1 MAPRKRFNN
10 PFHGVMDMITEMN
23 RISDTMSSIETGH
36 AGDRERGFTDAWS
49 PPTDILAYGEDL
61 IVRCE
66 VPGVYEEDV
75 SVSFNNGVLT
85 ISGERRR
92 DERGVEYYSSE
103 RFMGTFRRD
112 IGLPEGVKDSDI
124 QASYG
129 EGLLEVVV
137 HGAASTRAPRHI
149 TLQRRKKADK

>member
-1 MAPRKRFNN
+1 MAPKRFRN
-10 PFHGVMDMITEMN
+10 PFNGVVDMITEMN
-23 RISDTMSSIETGH
+23 RISDTMSTIESNQ
-36 AGDRERGFTDAWS
+36 AGERERGLSDAWS
-49 PPTDILAYGEDL
+49 PPTDILASGRDL

-66 VPGVYEEDV
+66 VPGVYEEDIDI
-75 SVSFNNGVLT
+75 SFNHNVLT

-92 DERGVEYYSSE
+92 DDGDVEYYSSE

-112 IGLPEGVKDSDI
+112 ISLPEGVKDSDI

-129 EGLLEVVV
+129 EGLLEVIV
-137 HGAASTRAPRHI
+137 HGAAGSRAPRRI